1 MNKRSS
7 AAARTLAAIAVIGGF
22 VLVLLVVVMGL
33 SSSSDSGTT
42 QSPNAKSAHQPTVPA
57 KDVPKVYMIKSGD
70 TLTAI
75 AHSTGVSVAQI
86 QRLNP
91 TVDPQILIA
100 GEKLKLR

>member
-1 MNKRSS
+1 MKKRSS
-7 AAARTLAAIAVIGGF
+7 AARALAAIAVIGGF
-22 VLVLLVVVMGL
+22 VLVLVVVVAAL
-33 SSSSDSGTT
+33 SSSGDSGTT
-42 QSPNAKSAHQPTVPA
+42 QPASTSSSHPTVPA
-57 KDVPKVYMIKSGD
+57 KDVPKVYMVKSGD

>member
-1 MNKRSS
+1 MKKRSS
-7 AAARTLAAIAVIGGF
+7 AARALAAIAVIGGF
-22 VLVLLVVVMGL
+22 LLVVVVVVAAL
-33 SSSSDSGTT
+33 NSSSGDSDATRHSST
-42 QSPNAKSAHQPTVPA
+42 SSSHPTVPA